1 MILTNKTGIPSRS
14 VKNIKGDKKM
24 RNLTIRREKTFTA
37 SLMKM
42 KIYIEDPS
50 SQELIINDT
59 PCRKIGELKNGEEK
73 AFQISENS
81 AKVFVIAD
89 KISKDYCN
97 EFYQLPEGQE
107 DIFLTGKNLFNPAN
121 GNAFRF
127 AYNQTDAVS
136 VNRKKNTVRGS
147 IILVIAVI
155 IGGII
160 GYLISDALFSP
171 APPEEKVFASDGMT
185 ITMTDEFKETGYE
198 GFTAVYESKTVALFV
213 IKEPFTLVPGV
224 ESITLEEYAG
234 LIFKNNGIEP
244 TEIKKEDGLTYFE
257 YEFLNP
263 ELNETFTYFSFIFK
277 TDDAFW
283 LIQFA
288 TAKKDAEENRADILG
303 WAKSVSFS

>member
-1 MILTNKTGIPSRS
+1 
-14 VKNIKGDKKM
+14 M
-24 RNLTIRREKTFTA
+24 RNLTIKREKTFTA

-42 KIYIEDPS
+42 KVYIEDPAS
-50 SQELIINDT
+50 DELVINDT

-89 KISKDYCN
+89 KLSKDYCN
-97 EFYQLPEGQE
+97 EYYQLPEGQE
-107 DIFLTGKNLFNPAN
+107 DIFLIGKNLFNPAN

-127 AYNQTDAVS
+127 AGNNTEAVS

-147 IILVIAVI
+147 VILVIALI

-160 GYLISDALFSP
+160 GYFLSDALFSP
-171 APPEEKVFASDGMT
+171 APPEDKTFSADGMT
-185 ITMTDEFKETGYE
+185 ITMTDEFKETEFE
-198 GFTAVYESKTVALFV
+198 GFTATYESRDVALFV
-213 IKEPFTLVPGV
+213 IKEPFTLAEGI
-224 ESITLEEYAG
+224 ENITLEEYAG

-263 ELNETFTYFSFIFK
+263 DLNETFSYFSFIFK
-277 TDDAFW
+277 TDDSFW

-288 TAKKDAEENRADILG
+288 TAKKNAEENRADILS
-303 WAKSVSFS
+303 WARSVSFN